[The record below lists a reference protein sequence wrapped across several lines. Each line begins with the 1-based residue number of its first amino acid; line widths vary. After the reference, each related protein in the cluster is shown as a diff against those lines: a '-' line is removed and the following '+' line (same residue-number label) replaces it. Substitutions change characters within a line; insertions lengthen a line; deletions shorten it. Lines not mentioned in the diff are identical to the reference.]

1 MEEAQAQAIRRS
13 AQWDAF
19 NRVLAWVNEQ
29 ENRELPKADFYHAV
43 MDMRPVLSGS
53 EPISLKHAG
62 ARWWHTDDY
71 ASPNLTKASLGE
83 FFAAVLSVG
92 AYVGEIW
99 PFNHRYSRSAV
110 YVSVFATDE
119 QKAAI
124 EGATRYRFRRP
135 PKLKLN

>member
-1 MEEAQAQAIRRS
+1 MDATQHDAIRRS

-29 ENRELPKADFYHAV
+29 ENKDLPKADFYHAV
-43 MDMRPVLSGS
+43 MELRPDIGGG
-53 EPISLKHAG
+53 EPIHLRQAG
-62 ARWWHTDDY
+62 AVWWHTDDH

-83 FFAAVLSVG
+83 FFAAALSAG
-92 AYVGEIW
+92 AYIGEIW

-124 EGATRYRFRRP
+124 EGATRYRLRRP

>member
-1 MEEAQAQAIRRS
+1 METQQAEAIRRS

-29 ENRELPKADFYHAV
+29 ENKELPKADFYHAV
-43 MDMRPVLSGS
+43 FEMRPDVGGN
-53 EPISLKHAG
+53 EPGALKQAG

-71 ASPNLTKASLGE
+71 ASPNLTKSSLGE
-83 FFAAVLSVG
+83 FFAATLSAG
-92 AYVGEIW
+92 AYIGEIW
-99 PFNHRYSRSAV
+99 PFNHCYSRSAV

-124 EGATRYRFRRP
+124 EGATRYRLRRP
-135 PKLKLN
+135 PVLKLN